1 MREDRTLSAQ
11 RESLR
16 GSNRGF
22 IRRAGLGGAVLF
34 LAVALAAPAFA
45 QDNSFAISIKD
56 HRFVPETITVP
67 AGKQVKLVVTNM
79 DPTPEEFESHEL
91 NREKIIAGGST
102 AVILIG
108 PLEPGTYPFFGE
120 FHEDTAQGQIVAE

>member
-1 MREDRTLSAQ
+1 MREDKTLSVR
-11 RESLR
+11 REPVR
-16 GSNRGF
+16 GSNRGV
-22 IRRAGLGGAVLF
+22 IRLASLAGAVLV
-34 LAVALAAPAFA
+34 LAAALAAPAFA
-45 QDNSFAISIKD
+45 EDNSFAISIKD
-56 HRFVPETITVP
+56 HRFEPETITVP

-120 FHEDTAQGQIVAE
+120 FHEDTAQGRIVVE